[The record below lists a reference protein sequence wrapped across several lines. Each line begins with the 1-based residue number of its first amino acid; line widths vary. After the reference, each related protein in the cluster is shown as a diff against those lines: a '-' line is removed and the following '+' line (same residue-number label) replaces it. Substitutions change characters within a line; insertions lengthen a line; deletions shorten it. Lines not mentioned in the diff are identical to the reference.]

1 MANFILE
8 INFFFISSLTFLI
21 INYKKKTLNSFY
33 KSGLPGFF
41 GGIVL
46 SFGFCGYVFAMY
58 NTTVANTNFI
68 ISFKFCF

>member
-1 MANFILE
+1 MN
-8 INFFFISSLTFLI
+8 SKKPFLI
-21 INYKKKTLNSFY
+21 VSLMNSQIYKKKTLKSFY
-33 KSGLPGFF
+33 DSGLPGFF

-68 ISFKFCF
+68 IIIYYFQKYF